1 MSKIKEEIKQK
12 KFDSPQQEAA
22 INLIFT
28 HIWVDS
34 RMKEILK
41 SYNVSPQQY
50 NVLRILRGA
59 FPENVSSGYIKDRML
74 DKESNITRLIDKLID
89 KNYVIRNLCPENR
102 RKMDILITDHGLK
115 DLKKMDLDLKKHES
129 IFNKLSD
136 KEAKEL
142 NRMLDKMRT

>member
-1 MSKIKEEIKQK
+1 MSKLKEEIKQK

-22 INLIFT
+22 INLVYT

-59 FPENVSSGYIKDRML
+59 FPDKVSSGYIKDRML
-74 DKESNITRLIDKLID
+74 DKESNITRLIDKLVD

-115 DLKKMDLDLKKHES
+115 DLKKMDRDLKKHES